1 MRRFILASASPRRK
15 EILENAGYSFEII
28 VSDADENI
36 TEVMTP
42 EKTVEELAR
51 RKALAV
57 LKDNADAVIFGCDT
71 VVAIDGK
78 ILGKPTDDEDAF
90 NMLSMLSGRTH
101 TVSTGVCICSADNV
115 SVFSNT
121 TEVEFYELS
130 DDTIH
135 GYIATGECSDK
146 SGFPIWQTEKP
157 RYYWEDKAGGY
168 GIQDPF
174 GMKYVKRINGDYYS
188 VVGLPI
194 SKLCQ
199 VLRDEFNINI

>member
-1 MRRFILASASPRRK
+1 MSRFILASASPRRK

-42 EKTVEELAR
+42 EKTVEELAK
-51 RKALAV
+51 RKAMAV
-57 LKDNADAVIFGCDT
+57 LKDNADAVVFGCDT
-71 VVAIDGK
+71 VVDIDGK

-101 TVSTGVCICSADNV
+101 TVSTGVCICSADKV

-130 DDTIH
+130 EETIR

-146 SGFPIWQTEKP
+146 
-157 RYYWEDKAGGY
+157 AGSY
-168 GIQDPF
+168 GIQ
-174 GMKYVKRINGDYYS
+174 GYGNVLVKEIKGDYFS
-188 VVGLPI
+188 VMGLPV
-194 SKLCQ
+194 SESAR
-199 VLRDEFNINI
+199 VLSEFGVYGKVRV

>member
-1 MRRFILASASPRRK
+1 MSRFILASASPRRK

-51 RKALAV
+51 RKAMAV
-57 LKDNADAVIFGCDT
+57 LKDNADAVVFGCDT

-101 TVSTGVCICSADNV
+101 TVSTGVCICSADKV

-146 SGFPIWQTEKP
+146 
-157 RYYWEDKAGGY
+157 AGSY
-168 GIQDPF
+168 GIQ
-174 GMKYVKRINGDYYS
+174 GYGNVLVKEIKGDYFS
-188 VVGLPI
+188 VMGLPV
-194 SKLCQ
+194 SESAR
-199 VLRDEFNINI
+199 VLSEFGVYGKVRV